1 MRYGCLTLLP
11 HFLVP
16 STVTGN
22 ILGALLL
29 LRLLL
34 IAAKHVL
41 EEVELGMG
49 DRNQKKEGQD
59 GLKPIL

>member
-1 MRYGCLTLLP
+1 MP